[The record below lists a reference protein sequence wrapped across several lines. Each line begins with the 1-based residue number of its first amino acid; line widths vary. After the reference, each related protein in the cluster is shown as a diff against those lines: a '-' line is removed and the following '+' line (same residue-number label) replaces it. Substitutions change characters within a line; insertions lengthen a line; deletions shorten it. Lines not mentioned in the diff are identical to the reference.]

1 MISLGIGNDD
11 DKIPECVGGSET
23 DFDDYEAD

>member
-11 DKIPECVGGSET
+11 DKITECGRGSET
-23 DFDDYEAD
+23 DFDEYEAD